1 MERTARCSFRSRPP
15 NHSRRRF
22 TRRRRRRC
30 QMSDS
35 EQSASGEGGRD
46 VNLEGEGRSRSLGER
61 ASERGGHLFRQRGA
75 RAARV
80 MGLLRVQLLHHSSL
94 PSVLPSF
101 LPGHPHSLTPS
112 TDEVLFAIRSL
123 THSRNSDNT
132 RGRTVAR
139 RRAVAPVQCLRK
151 STE

>member
-1 MERTARCSFRSRPP
+1 MLVLSFVFRSRPP
-15 NHSRRRF
+15 NHSGRRF
-22 TRRRRRRC
+22 TRRRRRC

-35 EQSASGEGGRD
+35 EQSASGRAGEGGRARC
-46 VNLEGEGRSRSLGER
+46 ESGGGGEIEITRG
-61 ASERGGHLFRQRGA
+61 ASE
-75 RAARV
+75 AATYSVSEVLGPRV
-80 MGLLRVQLLHHSSL
+80 MGLLRVLLLHHSSL

-132 RGRTVAR
+132 RGRTAAR